1 MLRVMVF
8 LWNNDGLAQNLLVRP
23 SRLSC
28 VTAIGLLAQDPFMEC
43 MSYVRFANY
52 LFSVLS
58 VQNSVT
64 SRVSYGGTSP
74 SNVRAQIKRWREALA

>member
-1 MLRVMVF
+1 MLSVMVF

-23 SRLSC
+23 SRLRC

-52 LFSVLS
+52 LFSVCCGRHHNAFPIFHP
-58 VQNSVT
+58 VV
-64 SRVSYGGTSP
+64 
-74 SNVRAQIKRWREALA
+74 